1 MGIGSSKQ
9 SAGGTLKG
17 AYAPPL
23 PGMAIPKIP
32 REDKKYAI
40 TCPQDKKGGDTMT
53 VMLKG
58 NKKTLTIPKL
68 HVTNNVSHVTRP
80 GDKFFWTDY
89 AWKKVIASTLPALPG
104 ATTVEAK
111 PMIWASSSK
120 TGKTLNNFDTLST
133 MGTKVGPLLQEC
145 QEELLKQALSHG
157 CNAVLSIK

>member
-23 PGMAIPKIP
+23 PGMAIPNIP

-104 ATTVEAK
+104 ATTIEAK